1 MNIRIDQDAVRLPSG
16 LATWGDVLDWL
27 ETNYLA
33 QGRCITKVS
42 FGNREAADYRE
53 DAVCNRSL
61 EALDEIDIESGDFDT
76 VVQES
81 LAELSS
87 EIDRLLD
94 VGRSVVGLFEQRE
107 NEQAHAELSRYLNAL
122 GTLFG
127 VLTADLGWVHDES
140 GDIRPALTRMLEDAL
155 GQLVSA
161 QENGFWISVCDVIEY
176 EIPPVLDGWK
186 ALVERTRKH
195 VH

>member
-1 MNIRIDQDAVRLPSG
+1 MNIRIDHDAVGLPSG
-16 LATWGDVLDWL
+16 LRTWGDVLDWL
-27 ETNYLA
+27 ETDYLA

-42 FGNREAADYRE
+42 FGSTEAADYRE
-53 DAVCNRSL
+53 DAVCGRDL
-61 EALDEIDIESGDFDT
+61 QALDEIDIESGDFDM

-87 EIDRLLD
+87 EIDRLAD
-94 VGRSVVGLFEQRE
+94 AGRSVVGLFEQRK
-107 NEQAHAELSRYLNAL
+107 NGDAHAALSRYLTSL

-127 VLTADLGWVHDES
+127 VLATDLGWAHDES
-140 GDIRPALTRMLEDAL
+140 GDVRPALTRTLEEAL
-155 GQLVSA
+155 GQLIAA